1 MSSARKPSSSSS
13 SSSSSDDD
21 APAFPLPLVTLRR
34 ALLSSAPAI
43 SFSVAEVED
52 AVGLFRVLLALAAG
66 VALAAAR
73 ADGLLPALGA
83 LALINLLA
91 LVLVRWRFDLDDEHI
106 DAPSIFFGAGVPAE
120 AALFLAWITAHSIAV
135 SVGYSPMTELAKAA
149 IATRAAEAAAA
160 AVAAAA
166 AAAEQGGA
174 AAAAAAAAVAGVAAG
189 AAAGAVG
196 SGDDASSVEL

>member
-1 MSSARKPSSSSS
+1 MSSARKPSSSP
-13 SSSSSDDD
+13 SSDDD
-21 APAFPLPLVTLRR
+21 APAFPLPLVTLQR
-34 ALLSSAPAI
+34 ALLSSASAA

-66 VALAAAR
+66 VSLAAAR

-83 LALINLLA
+83 LAAINLLA

-120 AALFLAWITAHSIAV
+120 AALFLAWITGHSIAV

-149 IATRAAEAAAA
+149 IASRASEAAAA
-160 AVAAAA
+160 AVAAAS
-166 AAAEQGGA
+166 AAAEQASAA
-174 AAAAAAAAVAGVAAG
+174 AAAAAAAAVAG
-189 AAAGAVG
+189 AAATAAAG
-196 SGDDASSVEL
+196 SGDDVSSVEL